1 MSSFNKL
8 NKDYAYLGIEFRMRD
23 IVQITQITNEL
34 VDEIN
39 RGASTRIGEL
49 CVKLVALSSEL
60 HSEFDLISILARPL
74 YQKPIMQSPRN
85 TPSHSDSQ
93 SSPLGLVHYNFE
105 RFQYAGRFQYF
116 K

>member
-8 NKDYAYLGIEFRMRD
+8 NKDYAYLGIEYRMRD

-49 CVKLVALSSEL
+49 CDELVAL
-60 HSEFDLISILARPL
+60 
-74 YQKPIMQSPRN
+74 
-85 TPSHSDSQ
+85 
-93 SSPLGLVHYNFE
+93 
-105 RFQYAGRFQYF
+105 
-116 K
+116 